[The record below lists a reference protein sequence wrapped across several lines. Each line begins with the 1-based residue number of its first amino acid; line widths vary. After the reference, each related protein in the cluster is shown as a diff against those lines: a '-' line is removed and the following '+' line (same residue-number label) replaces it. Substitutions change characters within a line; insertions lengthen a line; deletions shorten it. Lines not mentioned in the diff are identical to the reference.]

1 MNTLNTINSTTA
13 INTAAINDKYK
24 YTLQDIMAEIKSL
37 KINRNEG
44 VKDKNIKL
52 KIKLVKKFLKIRYK

>member
-1 MNTLNTINSTTA
+1 MNN
-13 INTAAINDKYK
+13 KYK

-44 VKDKNIKL
+44 IKDKNIKL
-52 KIKLVKKFLKIRYK
+52 KVKLVKKFLKIRYK